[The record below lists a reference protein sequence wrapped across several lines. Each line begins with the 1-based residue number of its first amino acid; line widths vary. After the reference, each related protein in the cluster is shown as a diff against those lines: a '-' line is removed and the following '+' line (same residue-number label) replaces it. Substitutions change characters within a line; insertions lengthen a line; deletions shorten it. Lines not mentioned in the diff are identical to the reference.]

1 MIYLDDDI
9 AIGKFV
15 KKLFGES
22 KIEDALNRVDRLTRD
37 EAHMAGTETLQV
49 VHRLDR
55 NMNLIAAG
63 TRSSLR
69 SLPMVN

>member
-1 MIYLDDDI
+1 
-9 AIGKFV
+9 V

-22 KIEDALNRVDRLTRD
+22 KIEDALHRVDRLTRD
-37 EAHMAGTETLQV
+37 EARMTGTETLQV
-49 VHRLDR
+49 VHRLER

-63 TRSSLR
+63 MRSSLL